1 MHERNQD
8 DLSTTDAEL
17 LDGRDDLPLQLHHE
31 LDDLPLTA
39 GAFRVY
45 LHLVRRA
52 GRDNR
57 AWPSYKSIGRHCFG
71 RDFPRATDDTLKR
84 RAIEA
89 VKELEA
95 VGLISVEKRQR
106 EDGTSASNVYR
117 LTSRSQWRPGDAR
130 AYGRLPIVP
139 GRGGGAK

>member
-17 LDGRDDLPLQLHHE
+17 LDGRDDLPLQLHWE
-31 LDDLPLTA
+31 LDDLPLSA

-45 LHLVRRA
+45 VHLVRRA

-57 AWPSYKSIGRHCFG
+57 AWPSYKSIGRHCFR

-95 VGLISVEKRQR
+95 VGLVRIEKRQR

-117 LTSRSQWRPGDAR
+117 LTSRREWRPEDAR
-130 AYGRLPIVP
+130 AYGRLAILP
-139 GRGGGAK
+139 GRGGGNQ